1 MPGGP
6 ARDLHCGQAEVRREP
21 KGMAMWDSLRA
32 YVCALLAGAI
42 FIACQALS
50 GGVPGDRAEGA
61 GVEPGDRSYRVE
73 TMARGGRMPLYAR
86 SDTDMQAD

>member
-1 MPGGP
+1 
-6 ARDLHCGQAEVRREP
+6 
-21 KGMAMWDSLRA
+21 MAMWDSLRA

-50 GGVPGDRAEGA
+50 GGVPGGRAEGA

-73 TMARGGRMPLYAR
+73 TMARGGRMPLYAQ
-86 SDTDMQAD
+86 SSTDMQAD